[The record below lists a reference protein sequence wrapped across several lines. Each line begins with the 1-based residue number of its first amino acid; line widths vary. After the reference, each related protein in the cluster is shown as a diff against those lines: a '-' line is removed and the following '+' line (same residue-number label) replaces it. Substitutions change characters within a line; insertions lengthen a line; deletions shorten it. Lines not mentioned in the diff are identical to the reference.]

1 MTTLTRR
8 NLRIA
13 VLLAAAI
20 GTLFWLG
27 VCVRVLM
34 IPPPRRDGFEMLG
47 AILATAYFLALV
59 LPALALGILGRWL
72 PFGAVLGAVAVAIAT
87 DAVMPWIPW
96 SIFAGGLF

>member
-1 MTTLTRR
+1 MTIPTRR

-13 VLLAAAI
+13 VLAAAAI
-20 GTLFWLG
+20 GSVFWLA

-59 LPALALGILGRWL
+59 LPTLALGILGRWL
-72 PFGAVLGAVAVAIAT
+72 PLGAVLGATAVAIAS
-87 DAVMPWIPW
+87 DAVVPWIPW
-96 SIFAGGLF
+96 SAFAGGFF